1 MWNNARPKFNF
12 LAIKLE
18 CLVQEKPLHIQLQCF
33 IWSRIMNKI
42 INVWNLRAKHK
53 CPPHAGRTRW
63 DHLDS
68 SSEDQEKIKVSVHL
82 TSELNQWTEQCAC
95 LKIGKG
101 FILKGLSSL
110 KCLFVFLLLV
120 DLSAGKVA
128 CLHFFLSYIYAL
140 VWFSLQW

>member
-1 MWNNARPKFNF
+1 MWNNARSKFNF

-42 INVWNLRAKHK
+42 INVWNLLML
-53 CPPHAGRTRW
+53 AGQDGIIW
-63 DHLDS
+63 IHLLRIKN
-68 SSEDQEKIKVSVHL
+68 EIKVSVHL

-101 FILKGLSSL
+101 FILKGLSRL
-110 KCLFVFLLLV
+110 KCLFVFFTLGRFV
-120 DLSAGKVA
+120 SRKGGN
-128 CLHFFLSYIYAL
+128 FFLSYIYAL

>member
-1 MWNNARPKFNF
+1 MSEILGQNTNVHLM
-12 LAIKLE
+12 LAGQDGIIWIHLLRIKNE
-18 CLVQEKPLHIQLQCF
+18 
-33 IWSRIMNKI
+33 
-42 INVWNLRAKHK
+42 
-53 CPPHAGRTRW
+53 
-63 DHLDS
+63 
-68 SSEDQEKIKVSVHL
+68 IKVSVHL

-140 VWFSLQW
+140 V